1 MDVERYTLIEAWDKK
16 GNRVL
21 CTAAQ
26 AEALKLSLKKPGKA
40 SKPDKPDVDQL
51 QDMPDG
57 KPPRAKAKK

>member
-16 GNRVL
+16 GSRVL

-40 SKPDKPDVDQL
+40 SKPNKTEL
-51 QDMPDG
+51 
-57 KPPRAKAKK
+57 PPKK